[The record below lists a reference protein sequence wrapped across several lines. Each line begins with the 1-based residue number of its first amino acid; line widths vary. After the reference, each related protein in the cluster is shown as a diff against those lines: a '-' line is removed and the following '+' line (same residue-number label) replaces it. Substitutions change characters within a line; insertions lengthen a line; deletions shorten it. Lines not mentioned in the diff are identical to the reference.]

1 MLTSFTS
8 AIPTA
13 VSRVIRL
20 AFEGGV
26 CVLAG
31 TMLWWIAA
39 QAGESTG
46 TVTVHVTTPDVVVE
60 VGDVTFKV
68 GSNNYTPF
76 VCELPTGEHQIT
88 MRRGNTVLYSDTFKL
103 EGGEDQI
110 LTTWRMPAP
119 MDMAQAEAARE
130 AQFRP
135 HRFTPQA
142 R

>member
-1 MLTSFTS
+1 MITSS
-8 AIPTA
+8 ISVMPKA

-39 QAGESTG
+39 QVGPSSA
-46 TVTVHVTTPDVVVE
+46 TVTVHVTDPNVTVE

-68 GSNNYTPF
+68 GSNTYTPF
-76 VCELPTGEHQIT
+76 VCELPNGEHRIT
-88 MRRGNTVLYSDTFKL
+88 MRRGNKVLYTDSFKV
-103 EGGEDQI
+103 EDGEDRV
-110 LTTWRMPAP
+110 LTTWQITAP
-119 MDMAQAEAARE
+119 VDMAQAELASHE
-130 AQFRP
+130 EFRP
-135 HRFTPQA
+135 NRSMPLP